1 MSEVNPINKI
11 YVKSSININ
20 RVDMTTLLF
29 IDNLAVSKTRY
40 SLLNKYINVLES
52 SSESLSLYH
61 NVNSCDYYEYQLN
74 LQQNNITVSG
84 FDRFG
89 HKLQDLDKKNVIVFV
104 NGYKLLNNEFQIAS
118 KNSIII
124 FPKFV
129 SERISTVII
138 YASEKLSYCGRVFDE
153 SSWDPETCE
162 FILEDYT
169 ETRYIFFKNGE
180 QVNYDNI
187 TKLKKYVKLDFLFE
201 KTDII
206 EYYELPN
213 DTSVCMFT
221 GMPGY
226 LSYGPI
232 DKHRKEVPILYDA
245 IVLFETPARLIID
258 DVREGFFLKEED
270 GTGSL
275 MFINNDFDSREIKA
289 IILTEFSK
297 TFYKYDEYFIQV
309 PETTSILK
317 YASEFDLNGKLFP
330 ELLGIFQRVL
340 LDETYDS
347 LQRLKNIRNINKV
360 DTQHLS
366 ALINFLGLNI
376 KINNITSEQK
386 RRLLDEL
393 NHFYDIV
400 GTEASYNF
408 YNFLTEGSSLVKL
421 EQLFTPIKDNNDKAN
436 PLKRYVDFRRPVD
449 FEEDYSY
456 HKEYK
461 IPTTDYGSVEEI
473 ASDTD
478 ILTNMPRNRGTL
490 ENPNVLI
497 SDNVDWYGYTPEG
510 IREVYVTDNE
520 GNTNINYLY
529 TDPNNYTTLPL
540 PGPNKAVIDYGW
552 ITDEAT
558 DFIDYGSV
566 EDKIKGEWIEW
577 YEWNRNPLWYPTNHV
592 TASITI
598 PIDVDYGD
606 FIKQFMNIFYKI
618 ASTVVYL
625 HNVIQVFSFGPTNSL
640 KNEANSKISLMT
652 SPLYNQ
658 QEYTFMSD
666 PLRQPDKHWQTKVD
680 PSWTVTPWVD
690 TIYDPVNRKWLDATY
705 PPITTTDANVLRSK
719 LNLFKNNKALQV
731 KVTGIFNTGEID
743 TAEIINYFGIV
754 DLTDTDK
761 ISIINIDSEG
771 NENRAIFEFR
781 CTKVVTGTGTAP
793 SIYKYEIL
801 SVLNRGN
808 KFIVDERYTASACKQ
823 EFKLHNSFDRCGEVV
838 FHDVDYVIFGY
849 THIPGHGHHLDTFTR
864 IVNSKNPNYNIAV
877 GHYTSDYAKIP
888 YSSQRIGSYNSEM
901 DYDPNALVQWCRHN
915 QGYDEGSPKFYT
927 TENVII
933 NVDNFKNELYRD
945 AFDDIIIF
953 DLYCA
958 FLGNVNGVTSPN
970 DVTITIRG
978 YKGGNIVK
986 YLYGEH
992 QHHTD
997 NYPKYDPYQFHNV
1010 DDEGNDRDTKYYQEL
1025 PLENIYISGTIN
1037 QTISYTAIPEN
1048 ISGTVS
1054 QRLRKVAR
1062 IKYQQSNKKI
1072 TFEIIPNQ
1080 GS

>member
-1 MSEVNPINKI
+1 MSEVNSINKI
-11 YVKSSININ
+11 SVKSSININ
-20 RVDMTTLLF
+20 RINMTTLLF

-40 SLLNKYINVLES
+40 SLLNKYINILES

-61 NVNSCDYYEYQLN
+61 NLNSCDYYEYQLN
-74 LQQNNITVSG
+74 LQQNNTTVSG

-89 HKLQDLDKKNVIVFV
+89 YKLQDLDKKNIIVFV
-104 NGYKLLNNEFQIAS
+104 NGYKLLTNEFQVAS

-138 YASEKLSYCGRVFDE
+138 YASEKLSYCGKVFEE
-153 SSWDPETCE
+153 STWNSHTCE
-162 FILEDYT
+162 FVLEDYT
-169 ETRYIFFKNGE
+169 ENRYIFFKNGE
-180 QVNYDNI
+180 QINYDNI

-206 EYYELPN
+206 EYYKLPN
-213 DTSVCMFT
+213 DTSAYVFI

-232 DKHRKEVPILYDA
+232 DKHRKEVPVLYDA
-245 IVLFETPARLIID
+245 SILFESPVRLIID
-258 DVREGFFLKEED
+258 DVREGFFIKEEE

-275 MFINNDFDSREIKA
+275 MFIANDFDTREIKA
-289 IILTEFSK
+289 IVLTEFSK
-297 TFYKYDEYFIQV
+297 KFYKYDEYFIQV

-408 YNFLTEGSSLVKL
+408 YNFLTEGSSLIKL

-436 PLKRYVDFRRPVD
+436 PLKRYVNFKRPVD
-449 FEEDYSY
+449 FEDDYIY
-456 HKEYK
+456 HREYK

-473 ASDTD
+473 ASNTD
-478 ILTNMPRNRGTL
+478 ILTNMPRYSGKL
-490 ENPNVLI
+490 ENENVLI
-497 SDNVDWYGYTPEG
+497 SENVDWHGYSPKG
-510 IREVYVTDNE
+510 IREVYVTDND
-520 GNTNINYLY
+520 GNTNLNYLY
-529 TDPNNYTTLPL
+529 MTPNIYLNQPFA
-540 PGPNKAVIDYGW
+540 GPNKAVIDYGW
-552 ITDEAT
+552 IADEAT

-566 EDKIKGEWIEW
+566 EDKIRGEWIEW

-598 PIDVDYGD
+598 PIDVDYQD
-606 FIKQFMNIFYKI
+606 FIKQFMNTFYKI

-640 KNEANSKISLMT
+640 KDEVNSKINLIT

-680 PSWTVTPWVD
+680 PSWVVTPWVD
-690 TIYDPVNRKWLDATY
+690 TIYDSVNRKWLDATY
-705 PPITTTDANVLRSK
+705 PPITTTDTNLLRSK
-719 LNLFKNNKALQV
+719 LNLFKNNKTLQV

-743 TAEIINYFGIV
+743 TAEIVNYFGIV
-754 DLTDTDK
+754 DFTNTNR
-761 ISIINIDSEG
+761 ISIINIDTTG
-771 NENRAIFEFR
+771 IQHKATFEFK
-781 CTKVVTGTGTAP
+781 CTKVVSEVGLNPA
-793 SIYKYEIL
+793 IYKYEIL
-801 SVLNRGN
+801 SIVDRGD
-808 KFIVDERYTASACKQ
+808 KFIVDERYTASVCKQ
-823 EFKLHNSFDRCGEVV
+823 ELKLPSTFKKCDEIILK
-838 FHDVDYVIFGY
+838 DVDYLVIKYEWDKGSD
-849 THIPGHGHHLDTFTR
+849 LDTHTRMTNATLSDLNNIAFGFYAHHSQSFATIPSNKNTETCLCAWAGDNTSEATSGQLGQSEQIMINCYNMRYGEYSQYLPIETEFELRCAWWGTPGGNTGHIYIVVDGYKNGTMEYVSRQTGFRNKDGEYKGTQKAEIFNIDKAHSHHITLGTIPPADSPVR
-864 IVNSKNPNYNIAV
+864 IVAKLYYN
-877 GHYTSDYAKIP
+877 K
-888 YSSQRIGSYNSEM
+888 
-901 DYDPNALVQWCRHN
+901 L
-915 QGYDEGSPKFYT
+915 
-927 TENVII
+927 
-933 NVDNFKNELYRD
+933 
-945 AFDDIIIF
+945 
-953 DLYCA
+953 
-958 FLGNVNGVTSPN
+958 
-970 DVTITIRG
+970 
-978 YKGGNIVK
+978 
-986 YLYGEH
+986 
-992 QHHTD
+992 
-997 NYPKYDPYQFHNV
+997 
-1010 DDEGNDRDTKYYQEL
+1010 TK
-1025 PLENIYISGTIN
+1025 SARV
-1037 QTISYTAIPEN
+1037 AIM
-1048 ISGTVS
+1048 
-1054 QRLRKVAR
+1054 
-1062 IKYQQSNKKI
+1062 
-1072 TFEIIPNQ
+1072 PNQ
-1080 GS
+1080 DS

>member
-1 MSEVNPINKI
+1 MSEVNSINKI
-11 YVKSSININ
+11 SVKSSININ
-20 RVDMTTLLF
+20 HINMTTLLF

-40 SLLNKYINVLES
+40 SLLNKYINILES

-61 NVNSCDYYEYQLN
+61 NLNSCDYYEYQLN
-74 LQQNNITVSG
+74 LQQNNTTVSG

-89 HKLQDLDKKNVIVFV
+89 YKLQDLDKKNIMVFV
-104 NGYKLLNNEFQIAS
+104 NGYKLLTNEFQVAS

-138 YASEKLSYCGRVFDE
+138 YASEKLSYCGKVFE
-153 SSWDPETCE
+153 ENTWNPHTCE
-162 FILEDYT
+162 FVLEDYT
-169 ETRYIFFKNGE
+169 ENRYIFFKNGE
-180 QVNYDNI
+180 QINYDNI

-206 EYYELPN
+206 EYYKLPN
-213 DTSVCMFT
+213 DTSAYVFI

-232 DKHRKEVPILYDA
+232 DKHRKEVPVLYDA
-245 IVLFETPARLIID
+245 SILFESPVRLIID
-258 DVREGFFLKEED
+258 DVREGFFIKEEE

-275 MFINNDFDSREIKA
+275 MFIANDFDTREIKA
-289 IILTEFSK
+289 IVLTEFSK
-297 TFYKYDEYFIQV
+297 KFYKYDEYFIQV

-436 PLKRYVDFRRPVD
+436 PLKRYVNFKRPVD
-449 FEEDYSY
+449 FEDDYI
-456 HKEYK
+456 HHQEYK

-473 ASDTD
+473 ASNTD
-478 ILTNMPRNRGTL
+478 ILTNMPRYSGKL
-490 ENPNVLI
+490 ENENVLI
-497 SDNVDWYGYTPEG
+497 SENVDWHGYSPKG
-510 IREVYVTDNE
+510 IREVYVTDND
-520 GNTNINYLY
+520 GNTNLNYLY
-529 TDPNNYTTLPL
+529 MTPNTYLNQPFA
-540 PGPNKAVIDYGW
+540 GPNKAVIDYGW

-566 EDKIKGEWIEW
+566 EDKIRGEWIEW

-598 PIDVDYGD
+598 PIDVDYQD
-606 FIKQFMNIFYKI
+606 FIKQFMNTFYKI

-625 HNVIQVFSFGPTNSL
+625 HNVIQVFSFGPMNSL
-640 KNEANSKISLMT
+640 KDEVNSKINLIT

-680 PSWTVTPWVD
+680 PNWVVTPWVD
-690 TIYDPVNRKWLDATY
+690 TIYDSVNRKWLDATY
-705 PPITTTDANVLRSK
+705 PPITTTDTNLLRSK

-743 TAEIINYFGIV
+743 TAEIVNYFGIV
-754 DLTDTDK
+754 DLTNTNK
-761 ISIINIDSEG
+761 ISIINVDTTGIQHK
-771 NENRAIFEFR
+771 ATFEFK
-781 CTKVVTGTGTAP
+781 CTKVLSEVGLNPA
-793 SIYKYEIL
+793 IYKYEIL
-801 SVLNRGN
+801 SIVDRGD
-808 KFIVDERYTASACKQ
+808 KFIVDKRYTASVCKQ
-823 EFKLHNSFDRCGEVV
+823 ELKLPSTFKKCDEIILK
-838 FHDVDYVIFGY
+838 DVDYLVIKYVWDKGRD
-849 THIPGHGHHLDTFTR
+849 LDTHTRMTNATLSDLNNIAFGFYAHRSQSFATIPSNKNTETCLCAWAGDNTSEATSGQLGQSEQIMINCYNMRYGEYSQYLPIETEFELRCAWWGTPGGNTGHIYIVVDGYKNGTMEYVSRQTGFRNKDGEYKGTQEAEIFNIDKAHSHNITLGTIPPADSPVR
-864 IVNSKNPNYNIAV
+864 IVAKLYYN
-877 GHYTSDYAKIP
+877 K
-888 YSSQRIGSYNSEM
+888 
-901 DYDPNALVQWCRHN
+901 L
-915 QGYDEGSPKFYT
+915 
-927 TENVII
+927 
-933 NVDNFKNELYRD
+933 
-945 AFDDIIIF
+945 
-953 DLYCA
+953 
-958 FLGNVNGVTSPN
+958 
-970 DVTITIRG
+970 
-978 YKGGNIVK
+978 
-986 YLYGEH
+986 
-992 QHHTD
+992 
-997 NYPKYDPYQFHNV
+997 
-1010 DDEGNDRDTKYYQEL
+1010 TK
-1025 PLENIYISGTIN
+1025 SARV
-1037 QTISYTAIPEN
+1037 AIM
-1048 ISGTVS
+1048 
-1054 QRLRKVAR
+1054 
-1062 IKYQQSNKKI
+1062 
-1072 TFEIIPNQ
+1072 PNQ
-1080 GS
+1080 DS

>member
-29 IDNLAVSKTRY
+29 IDNLVVSKTRY

-74 LQQNNITVSG
+74 LQQNNTTVSG

-289 IILTEFSK
+289 IVLTEFSK
-297 TFYKYDEYFIQV
+297 AFYKYDEYFIQV

-743 TAEIINYFGIV
+743 TAEIVNCFGIV
-754 DLTDTDK
+754 DLTNVNK
-761 ISIINIDSEG
+761 ISILSIDSNG
-771 NENRAIFEFR
+771 NEAIFEFK
-781 CTKVVTGTGTAP
+781 CTKVVTGTGINP
-793 SIYKYEIL
+793 DIYKYEIL
-801 SVLNRGN
+801 SVLSRGD
-808 KFIVDERYTASACKQ
+808 KFIVNERYTASACKQ
-823 EFKLHNSFDRCGEVV
+823 EFKLHSDFDKCQEIV
-838 FHDVDYVIFGY
+838 FKDTEYVIFGY
-849 THIPGHGHHLDTFTR
+849 KYNKGFHLDTFTR
-864 IVNSKNPNYNIAV
+864 IVNSRNAAYNIGV
-877 GHYTSDYAKIP
+877 GYYASTSDRGTSNYEIP
-888 YSSQRIGSYNSEM
+888 EYRAPQDPGSAPALNP
-901 DYDPNALVQWCRHN
+901 DALVQWARHN
-915 QGYDEGSPKFYT
+915 QGADPNHRE
-927 TENVII
+927 ENILI
-933 NVDNFKNELYRD
+933 NVNNFMDDRYIADFENE
-945 AFDDIIIF
+945 IIF

-958 FLGNVNGVTSPN
+958 FLGNVDGVTSAS
-970 DVTITIRG
+970 DVVIFLRG
-978 YKGGNIVK
+978 YKGGTIV
-986 YLYGEH
+986 
-992 QHHTD
+992 Q
-997 NYPKYDPYQFHNV
+997 DPNDRYRYINV
-1010 DDEGNDRDTKYYQEL
+1010 DDEGNENPPKYYTEI
-1025 PLENIYISGTIN
+1025 PLENLYIANNVGPIDP
-1037 QTISYTAIPEN
+1037 IDGRMAYKMIPEEET
-1048 ISGTVS
+1048 ILKEVS
-1054 QRLRKVAR
+1054 HNKIIKDVLYKGCRVYLNRRTKTFTFKV
-1062 IKYQQSNKKI
+1062 
-1072 TFEIIPNQ
+1072 IPAGGN
-1080 GS
+1080 